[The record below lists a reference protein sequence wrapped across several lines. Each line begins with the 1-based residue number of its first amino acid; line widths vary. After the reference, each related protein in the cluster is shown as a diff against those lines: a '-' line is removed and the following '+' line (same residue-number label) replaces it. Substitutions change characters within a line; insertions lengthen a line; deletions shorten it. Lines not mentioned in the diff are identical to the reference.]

1 MPLVFA
7 AITPHPPVLI
17 PEIGKENVSK
27 LAKTKSAMEK
37 LERELYASQPE
48 SLLIISPHGKTMADD
63 FTINLA
69 ADYTV
74 HFQEFGD
81 FGVELKFRSDY
92 LSIQQIRAADE
103 GQRNVPLVLSSTTE
117 IDHGFGVPLH
127 YLTSHQ
133 NQLPI
138 IPVTSAASSLEQH
151 FAFGK
156 FLHRQLSS
164 IDKRFAVVASAD
176 LSHRL
181 TQDAPGGYSKRGS
194 EFDKKLV
201 SLVKKNDVAAI
212 LKFDRALAEEAGEC
226 GLRPIAMLLGI
237 LEAVN
242 VSVEALSYER
252 PFGVGYL
259 VANFKFS

>member
-7 AITPHPPVLI
+7 AISPHPPVLI
-17 PEIGKENVSK
+17 PQIGKDN
-27 LAKTKSAMEK
+27 LAKLEKTKAALEK
-37 LERELYASQPE
+37 LETELYASKPD
-48 SLLIISPHGKTMADD
+48 SLVVISPHAKTAAKD

-69 ADYTV
+69 PDYTV

-81 FGVELKFRSDY
+81 FGIELKFRSDY
-92 LSIQQIRAADE
+92 LAIQQIRAGDE
-103 GQRNVPLVLSSTTE
+103 GQRNVPLVLSSLTE

-127 YLTSHQ
+127 YLTSNQ
-133 NQLPI
+133 KQLPI

-151 FAFGK
+151 FAFGQ

-181 TQDAPGGYSKRGS
+181 TQAAPGGYSKRGS

-226 GLRPIAMLLGI
+226 GFRPIAMLLGI